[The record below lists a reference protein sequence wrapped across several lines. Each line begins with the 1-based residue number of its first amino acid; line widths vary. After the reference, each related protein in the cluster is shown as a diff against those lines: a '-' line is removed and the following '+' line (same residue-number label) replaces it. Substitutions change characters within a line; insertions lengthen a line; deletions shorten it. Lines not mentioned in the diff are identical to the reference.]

1 MHKAVV
7 ASTSPMPAP
16 IETKEAPEQLK
27 WMNPLKH
34 EMQSNKRLIIV
45 IQGRKKKTYQKILP
59 NSDEQKLF

>member
-1 MHKAVV
+1 
-7 ASTSPMPAP
+7 
-16 IETKEAPEQLK
+16 
-27 WMNPLKH
+27 MNPLKH